1 MAEINVLVVND
12 SPETAVVLEKTL
24 LEIGYKV
31 WVVAD
36 PKEGLD
42 LLRKMNFVAVITETR
57 SGKMNGVEVTKSV
70 HKISSETIVIVLTF
84 YSFINSAIE
93 VMEAGAY
100 GYITKPL
107 NTSEIRIVME
117 RAVERYFLVNSSS
130 EKDYYAQLAVLDGLT
145 GLYNRRY
152 FKELMTLETTRL
164 KRHAGNFSLLM
175 IDIDNFKTYND
186 TKGHVAGDELLKKA
200 AALFKKLVREVDWV
214 CRYGGEEF
222 VIMLSETDKQGAQLV
237 AERLVVQSGLYLPT
251 TISLGVAN
259 YPVDTQDVNQLVEK
273 ADAALYNAKKTG
285 KNKWC
290 PAQEA

>member
-1 MAEINVLVVND
+1 MAEINVLVIND
-12 SPETAVVLEKTL
+12 SLETVSILEKTL

-31 WVVAD
+31 WMVAD

-57 SGKMNGVEVTKSV
+57 SGKMNGVEVTKAV
-70 HKISSETIVIVLTF
+70 HKISSETMVIVLTF

-237 AERLVVQSGLYLPT
+237 AERLVVQTGLYLPT

-259 YPVDTQDVNQLVEK
+259 YPIDTQDVNQLVEK

-290 PAQEA
+290 PAQA